1 MSPFMIFALVLT
13 IAYVLYYAVV
23 VAKDL
28 QGKKGIVN
36 STEEV
41 FDLDDMEEEES
52 VEVSETADSFQ
63 VGNTGE
69 KQPEP
74 SGSDANDLSE
84 QPEETPRNAAE
95 EKAEQL
101 KSDLLEADITSENG
115 VTAPELHELL
125 EGKRETL
132 FKIPMKITRNEL

>member
-13 IAYVLYYAVV
+13 IAYAIYYAVAI
-23 VAKDL
+23 AKDL
-28 QGKKGIVN
+28 QGKKGRGN

-41 FDLDDMEEEES
+41 FDLTGMEEES
-52 VEVSETADSFQ
+52 VQVSESGDSLQ
-63 VGNTGE
+63 VGNSGE
-69 KQPEP
+69 KQTDP
-74 SGSDANDLSE
+74 SESTADDPIEKTEAPTL
-84 QPEETPRNAAE
+84 NAAE

-101 KSDLLEADITSENG
+101 KSNLLEADITSENG

-125 EGKRETL
+125 EGKREAL

>member
-1 MSPFMIFALVLT
+1 MIFALVLT

-41 FDLDDMEEEES
+41 FDLDDMEKEES

-74 SGSDANDLSE
+74 SGSDANDFSE

-132 FKIPMKITRNEL
+132 FKIPMKVTRNEL

>member
-36 STEEV
+36 FTEEV

-52 VEVSETADSFQ
+52 VEVSETADSFPPESTA
-63 VGNTGE
+63 VDPIE
-69 KQPEP
+69 KPEAP
-74 SGSDANDLSE
+74 TL
-84 QPEETPRNAAE
+84 NAVE

-101 KSDLLEADITSENG
+101 KSSLLEADITSENG

>member
-1 MSPFMIFALVLT
+1 MIFALVLT

-23 VAKDL
+23 IAKDL

-41 FDLDDMEEEES
+41 FDLNDMKEEES

-74 SGSDANDLSE
+74 SGSDANDFPE
-84 QPEETPRNAAE
+84 QPEEAPRNAAE

>member
-28 QGKKGIVN
+28 QDKKGIVN

-63 VGNTGE
+63 VGNSGE
-69 KQPEP
+69 KQAVSPAMPKSWRASANPAHIRKNALSQRP
-74 SGSDANDLSE
+74 SGPAS
-84 QPEETPRNAAE
+84 TPQRP
-95 EKAEQL
+95 
-101 KSDLLEADITSENG
+101 T
-115 VTAPELHELL
+115 TW
-125 EGKRETL
+125 
-132 FKIPMKITRNEL
+132 

>member
-1 MSPFMIFALVLT
+1 MIFALVLT

-74 SGSDANDLSE
+74 SGSDANDFPE
-84 QPEETPRNAAE
+84 QPEEAPRNAAE

>member
-1 MSPFMIFALVLT
+1 M
-13 IAYVLYYAVV
+13 
-23 VAKDL
+23 

-41 FDLDDMEEEES
+41 FDLNDMEEEES

-74 SGSDANDLSE
+74 SGSDANDFPE
-84 QPEETPRNAAE
+84 QPEEAPRNAAE

>member
-74 SGSDANDLSE
+74 SGSDANDFSE

-132 FKIPMKITRNEL
+132 FKIPMKVTRNEL

>member
-1 MSPFMIFALVLT
+1 MIFALVLT

-23 VAKDL
+23 IAKDL

-41 FDLDDMEEEES
+41 FDLNDMEEEES

-63 VGNTGE
+63 VENTGE

-74 SGSDANDLSE
+74 SGSDANDFPE
-84 QPEETPRNAAE
+84 QPEEAPRNAAE

>member
-28 QGKKGIVN
+28 QDKKGIVN

-74 SGSDANDLSE
+74 SGSDANDFSE

>member
-1 MSPFMIFALVLT
+1 MIFALVLT

-52 VEVSETADSFQ
+52 VKVSETADSFQ

-74 SGSDANDLSE
+74 SGSDANDFSE

-132 FKIPMKITRNEL
+132 FKIPMKVTRNEL

>member
-13 IAYVLYYAVV
+13 IAYAIYYTVV
-23 VAKDL
+23 IAKDL
-28 QGKKGIVN
+28 QGKKEHTN

-41 FDLDDMEEEES
+41 FDLEGMEEEES
-52 VEVSETADSFQ
+52 VQVSESGDSFHVGNPGEKRMEPSETTADDS
-63 VGNTGE
+63 VE
-69 KQPEP
+69 EPE
-74 SGSDANDLSE
+74 A
-84 QPEETPRNAAE
+84 TTRNAAE

-101 KSDLLEADITSENG
+101 KSNLLEADIASEDG

-132 FKIPMKITRNEL
+132 FKTPMKITRNEL

>member
-1 MSPFMIFALVLT
+1 M
-13 IAYVLYYAVV
+13 
-23 VAKDL
+23 
-28 QGKKGIVN
+28 
-36 STEEV
+36 
-41 FDLDDMEEEES
+41 FDLDGMEEEES

-63 VGNTGE
+63 VGNSGE
-69 KQPEP
+69 KQAVSPESTAVDP
-74 SGSDANDLSE
+74 IEKSE
-84 QPEETPRNAAE
+84 APTLNAVE

-101 KSDLLEADITSENG
+101 KSSLLEADITSENG

>member
-23 VAKDL
+23 IAKDL

-41 FDLDDMEEEES
+41 FDLNDMEEEES

-74 SGSDANDLSE
+74 SGSDANDFPE
-84 QPEETPRNAAE
+84 QPEEAPRNAAE

>member
-28 QGKKGIVN
+28 QGKKGIAN

-74 SGSDANDLSE
+74 SGSDANDFSE

>member
-1 MSPFMIFALVLT
+1 MIFALVLT

-74 SGSDANDLSE
+74 SGSDANDFSE

>member
-1 MSPFMIFALVLT
+1 MIFDLVLT

-23 VAKDL
+23 IAKDL

-41 FDLDDMEEEES
+41 FDLNDMEEEES

-74 SGSDANDLSE
+74 SGSDANDFPE
-84 QPEETPRNAAE
+84 QPEEAPRNAAE

>member
-1 MSPFMIFALVLT
+1 MSPFMIIALVLT

-74 SGSDANDLSE
+74 SGSDANDFSE
-84 QPEETPRNAAE
+84 QPEEAPRNAAE

-132 FKIPMKITRNEL
+132 FKIPMKVTRNEL

>member
-23 VAKDL
+23 IAKDL

-41 FDLDDMEEEES
+41 FDLNDMEEEES

-74 SGSDANDLSE
+74 SGSDANDFPE

>member
-23 VAKDL
+23 IAKDL

-41 FDLDDMEEEES
+41 FDLNDMEEEES

-74 SGSDANDLSE
+74 SGSDANDFPE
-84 QPEETPRNAAE
+84 QPEEAPRNAAE

-132 FKIPMKITRNEL
+132 FKSP

>member
-1 MSPFMIFALVLT
+1 MIFALVLT

-41 FDLDDMEEEES
+41 FDLDNMEEEES

-74 SGSDANDLSE
+74 SGSDANDFSE

>member
-1 MSPFMIFALVLT
+1 M
-13 IAYVLYYAVV
+13 V

-74 SGSDANDLSE
+74 SGSDANDFSE

>member
-1 MSPFMIFALVLT
+1 MIFALVLT

-41 FDLDDMEEEES
+41 FDLDGMEEEES

-74 SGSDANDLSE
+74 SGSDANDFSE

>member
-1 MSPFMIFALVLT
+1 MIFALVLT

-23 VAKDL
+23 IAKDL

-41 FDLDDMEEEES
+41 FDLNDMEEEES

-74 SGSDANDLSE
+74 SGSDANDFPE
-84 QPEETPRNAAE
+84 QPEEAPRNAAE

-132 FKIPMKITRNEL
+132 FKSPMKITRNEL